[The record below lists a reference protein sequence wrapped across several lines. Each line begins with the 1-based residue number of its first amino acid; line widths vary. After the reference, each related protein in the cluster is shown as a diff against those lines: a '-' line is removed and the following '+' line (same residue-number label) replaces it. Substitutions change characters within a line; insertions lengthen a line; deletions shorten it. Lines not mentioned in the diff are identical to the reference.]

1 MVKMTEQRVVLYALP
16 HKIKGFVVADEYG
29 DTTIVLN
36 SALTREAN
44 EATYLHELEHIKNN
58 DLYREDD
65 VQVIESERHK
75 E

>member
-1 MVKMTEQRVVLYALP
+1 MAKMTEQRVILYTLP

-44 EATYLHELEHIKNN
+44 AKTYLHEIEHIKNN
-58 DLYREDD
+58 DLYCEGDI
-65 VQVIESERHK
+65 QVIESERHK
-75 E
+75 